1 MITVIGIYIFIVLG
15 FFAKKTFNEIDGKT
29 LVLLSTY
36 FLQPFLTLWGIM
48 LIPLDYNLI
57 ISPVAYLAAVFFSL
71 VFTFTLSLI
80 LKDKKERIIAALTPL
95 IGNTGNLGIP
105 LSYALFGDIGASIAT
120 IINLAN
126 IFFIYSFGVFFF
138 ASGKYSFKDAFKK
151 IVKIPVMWFGILAL
165 VLNISG
171 VTFNKDIMKILQMG
185 AFASIVVQLLIFGI
199 YVAEIKT
206 REISFKLGIITVFNK
221 FIIFPAVSF
230 FVLKLFHLN
239 TLFFKAVMLEIL
251 TPLAVTNV
259 NLSALFDLYPRKV
272 AMLVIVTSVL
282 FLGVVFLII

>member
-1 MITVIGIYIFIVLG
+1 
-15 FFAKKTFNEIDGKT
+15 
-29 LVLLSTY
+29 
-36 FLQPFLTLWGIM
+36 
-48 LIPLDYNLI
+48 
-57 ISPVAYLAAVFFSL
+57 
-71 VFTFTLSLI
+71 
-80 LKDKKERIIAALTPL
+80 
-95 IGNTGNLGIP
+95 
-105 LSYALFGDIGASIAT
+105 
-120 IINLAN
+120 
-126 IFFIYSFGVFFF
+126 
-138 ASGKYSFKDAFKK
+138 
-151 IVKIPVMWFGILAL
+151 
-165 VLNISG
+165 
-171 VTFNKDIMKILQMG
+171 
-185 AFASIVVQLLIFGI
+185 VQLLIFGI

-239 TLFFKAVMLEIL
+239 ALFFKAVMLEIL

>member
-1 MITVIGIYIFIVLG
+1 LITVVGIYIFIVLG

-120 IINLAN
+120 IVNLAN

-171 VTFNKDIMKILQMG
+171 VTFSKDIMKILQMG

-239 TLFFKAVMLEIL
+239 ALFFKAVMLEIL